1 MSRDNGNIEC
11 VNCIMTSELLRCVE
25 YRKLRSSDCTPSEY
39 VMIQLTVHPSEDGHC
54 FKHPTSAIFV
64 IFVDRLEIMS
74 ILCDSLCALVE
85 VMMLETVLFLVNN
98 IQ

>member
-1 MSRDNGNIEC
+1 
-11 VNCIMTSELLRCVE
+11 
-25 YRKLRSSDCTPSEY
+25 
-39 VMIQLTVHPSEDGHC
+39 MIQLTVHPSEDGHC

-85 VMMLETVLFLVNN
+85 VMMLETVLFLINN

>member
-11 VNCIMTSELLRCVE
+11 VNCITTPELLRCVE
-25 YRKLRSSDCTPSEY
+25 YHKLRSSDCTPSEY

-54 FKHPTSAIFV
+54 FKHPTSAFFV
-64 IFVDRLEIMS
+64 
-74 ILCDSLCALVE
+74 ILCDNLCALVE
-85 VMMLETVLFLVNN
+85 VMMLETVLFLINN

>member
-54 FKHPTSAIFV
+54 FKHPTSAFFV
-64 IFVDRLEIMS
+64 

>member
-1 MSRDNGNIEC
+1 
-11 VNCIMTSELLRCVE
+11 MTSELLRCVE

-54 FKHPTSAIFV
+54 FKHPTSAHKLSHNILIFV